1 MKAEGVDPS
10 AYSPIH
16 NSVSYGVVLSLVPAI
31 AVRCLIADI
40 SLFYSL
46 IPLLFLLTLDTV
58 DVLSVRR
65 DYKATPLY
73 TFEASAENGRV
84 KLQKLMPKK
93 TGKRY
98 LVVGTGGVGSRI
110 ITMLQQ
116 RGETHVY
123 GMDLRASEDVALD
136 NMILGNVTSLEDCNR
151 AIEKCKPDVVYHT
164 VAIID
169 PYCWR
174 RAFQWQKVYDINVQ
188 GVLNMIKAS
197 EDVAKAF
204 ILTSSSIAVVSKKMY
219 GAAIDADEDSE
230 MYESA
235 EDAVSW
241 YSRSKAM
248 SERLAKQ
255 VSKHQYLGVIRPASA
270 IFHHKDTLGFGRA
283 FDDSGLPAA
292 GNERSIVDFVYLDN
306 VVLGHLLL
314 EEKLFQ
320 GKCNRETFLISN
332 DHEKMTSLSFMRR
345 LNGLVGGGIVFSK
358 LPYTLVFIL
367 ATITEIHWTL
377 RLQPPGD
384 LRLLSYT
391 FLNYA
396 TISFSMNI
404 DKAKKMLGYE
414 PAFTLDEGLLDTAEK
429 YAEAF
434 PESKLAAM
442 MKKRA

>member
-1 MKAEGVDPS
+1 MDPT
-10 AYSPIH
+10 AYSPLH
-16 NSVSYGVVLSLVPAI
+16 TAVSYGAVLTLVLAI
-31 AVRCLIADI
+31 ILCCPIAGI

-46 IPLLFLLTLDTV
+46 LPLLFLLTLDAV

-65 DYKATPLY
+65 DYQAAPLY
-73 TFEASAENGRV
+73 TNSKNASSENGRM
-84 KLQKLMPKK
+84 KLQKLMPKR

-98 LVVGTGGVGSRI
+98 LIVGTGSVGSRI
-110 ITMLQQ
+110 ISMLQQ

-123 GMDLRASEDVALD
+123 GMDLCASENVNIDH
-136 NMILGNVTSLEDCNR
+136 MILGNVTSLDDCKR
-151 AIEKCKPDVVYHT
+151 AVEKCTPDVVYHT
-164 VAIID
+164 AAIIE

-174 RAFQWQKVYDINVQ
+174 HTFQWRKVYDINVQ

-204 ILTSSSIAVVSKKMY
+204 ILTSSSIVVVAKHMY
-219 GAAIDADEDSE
+219 GTAIDADEDSE
-230 MYESA
+230 MYDSA

-248 SERLAKQ
+248 SERLAKE
-255 VSKHQYLGVIRPASA
+255 VSKHQYLGIIRPASA
-270 IFHHKDTLGFGRA
+270 IFHHQDGLGFGRA
-283 FDDSGLPAA
+283 FIDCSLPAA
-292 GNERSIVDFVYLDN
+292 GNERSVVDFVYLDN

-314 EEKLFQ
+314 EDKLFQ

-332 DHEKMTSLSFMRR
+332 DHEKMTSLTFVRR
-345 LNGLVGGGIVFSK
+345 LNGLVGGGIGFSK
-358 LPYTLVFIL
+358 LPFSTLVFIL
-367 ATITEIHWTL
+367 ATITEIHWML

-384 LRLLSYT
+384 LRLMSYT

-396 TISFSMNI
+396 NMSFSMKI

-414 PAFTLDEGLLDTAEK
+414 PAFTLDEGLLDTVEK
-429 YAEAF
+429 YVEAF